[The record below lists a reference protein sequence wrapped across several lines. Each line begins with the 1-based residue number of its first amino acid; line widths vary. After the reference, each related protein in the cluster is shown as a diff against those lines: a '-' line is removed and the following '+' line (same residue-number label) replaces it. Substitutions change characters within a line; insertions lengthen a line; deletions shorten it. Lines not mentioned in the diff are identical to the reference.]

1 MRALTI
7 REAKAKLNEL
17 VDAATRGEQVVLLRR
32 SKHVAAIVP
41 ITADDLELAPR
52 LGDPQAERL
61 WRALAEERSR
71 GGSLE
76 FRTAELAVRHLA
88 GRPVRRRARAAARTR
103 RR

>member
-32 SKHVAAIVP
+32 SRHVAAIVP
-41 ITADDLELAPR
+41 ITADDLEVAPR
-52 LGDPQAERL
+52 LSDPQAERL

-71 GGSLE
+71 GGSAE

-88 GRPVRRRARAAARTR
+88 GRARRRTRAATSTR